1 MTDSASAKRIED
13 LWDFTEAEIR
23 RGIRQRRSPFEEDYI
38 SKTMRGDPP
47 DTLLYAVLCSIYE
60 GTNTRA
66 SLYEQLDSI
75 FVVRLGRMT
84 ISPVDIDVALQHSSN
99 EGLICQA
106 NGRLSLTPKG
116 TDLLRIARKHLLH
129 EGYWMRRFL
138 TERNVVLTSGLVLVF
153 LVVIKLWVGFNISSH
168 AMVTDGFE
176 NLTDLIVVGII
187 AFSLRYSR
195 DRLGAIA
202 IMVFMLIS
210 GTLLGFNAFIGILTP
225 EVIVTSYWGYLVT
238 ILSIVMNLGLI
249 RYKTLVGR
257 MSGNLA
263 LISDAKEDGSHIRI
277 GSGVLVGLL
286 FAEVGIY
293 VVDSIVAILIALVVI
308 WEGIEAL
315 RELLEAGDD
324 LSVDTIHL
332 AASQQYD
339 DLITHWILAQ
349 LARSSASGDELTKKF
364 LKGVTLGYR
373 YYDVH
378 AVIGFKD
385 LEQKGLSKHIQI
397 AERSGLVRVDE
408 SRLSI
413 TNNGLIL
420 FYEQRVNEM
429 KSVKKQFS
437 KTRNRWVAAGYAIF
451 GLTAF
456 MLLVL
461 YGESIYLWFVSLLRV
476 LMGIA

>member
-1 MTDSASAKRIED
+1 LTSSTPTRKIDE
-13 LWDFTEAEIR
+13 LWDFSEEEIR
-23 RGIRQRRSPFEEDYI
+23 RGIRERRSPLQEDHL

-60 GTNTRA
+60 GNDTPAT
-66 SLYEQLDSI
+66 LYEQLDSM

-84 ISPVDIDVALQHSSN
+84 ISPVDIDVALQHGSN
-99 EGLICQA
+99 EGLIEYA
-106 NGRLSLTPKG
+106 NKRLSLTSKG
-116 TDLLRIARKHLLH
+116 ANLLRTARKHLLH
-129 EGYWMRRFL
+129 EGYWMKRFL
-138 TERNVVLTSGLVLVF
+138 TERNVVITSGLILILLVI
-153 LVVIKLWVGFNISSH
+153 VKLWVGFSIMSH

-187 AFSLRYSR
+187 ALSLKNGK

-202 IMVFMLIS
+202 IMIFMLVS
-210 GTLLGFNAFIGILTP
+210 GALLGFNAFISLLSP
-225 EVIVTSYWGYLVT
+225 EVITTSYWGYIVA
-238 ILSIVMNLGLI
+238 ILSIVLNLGLI
-249 RYKTLVGR
+249 YYKTLVGR
-257 MSGNLA
+257 MTGNLA

-277 GSGVLVGLL
+277 GCGVLIGLL

-315 RELLEAGDD
+315 RELLEAGDN

-332 AASQQYD
+332 AASDQYD
-339 DLITHWILAQ
+339 DLITHWILAH
-349 LARSSASGDELTKKF
+349 LARGPSSEEELTKRF
-364 LKGVTLGYR
+364 LRGVTLGYR

-385 LEQKGLSKHIQI
+385 LEQKGISKHIRI
-397 AERSGLVRVDE
+397 AERSGLLARSDE
-408 SRLSI
+408 NLSI

-420 FYEQRVNEM
+420 FYKQRVNEI
-429 KSVKKQFS
+429 KLVKKQFS
-437 KTRNRWVAAGYAIF
+437 KTHNPWIAAGYALF

-461 YGESIYLWFVSLLRV
+461 YGESIYLWFVSLLHALV
-476 LMGIA
+476 GIV